1 MVILTQT
8 DTTVGFISQDEKQ
21 LIEIKERVS
30 TKPFIKIYKDFKTLL
45 TCRNRVPTKFKN
57 TIRRSSKTTFIVKG
71 KAFRV
76 AKNSCDS
83 QLLRDMDWHF
93 STSANE
99 MGKKYKHEFCE
110 QKSDIICETKDRL
123 QENSSSSLYRLNNSQ
138 RIKLR

>member
-45 TCRNRVPTKFKN
+45 TCRNRVPSRFKN
-57 TIRRSSKTTFIVKG
+57 IVRRSRKTTFIVKG

-76 AKNSCDS
+76 AENSVNS
-83 QLLRDMDWHF
+83 QPIRDMDWHF

-99 MGKKYKHEFCE
+99 IGKNYDPKFCE
-110 QKSDIICETKDRL
+110 QKSDIICETKDGL
-123 QENSSSSLYRLNNSQ
+123 KENSSSSLYRLNNSQ